1 MDLQILISSLFN
13 KKKNQHSLNV
23 KRLPSQGY
31 FYPDDL
37 EIYIEKGNIDDQIVY
52 YHGIDNSN
60 IFGFIS
66 TIKSILSKKIEFNYT
81 DFTFDRLRAI
91 DVFFIFIEFVKYSTN
106 KKIFFSGIEFCHE
119 NFVHFNF
126 NQFEDQYNRED
137 LSFTFNEWMFSL
149 PSIGIET
156 SLSKFSYEISIK
168 GQSDEYKDKNYNLI
182 YFLGDKTEL
191 SYEGMVNLVELFE
204 DLDKEHQNQI
214 NSIVEKF
221 SKAGLYFLI
230 EMGKKSIRV
239 NPTMLKEIWPISEGN
254 IYVKSNNS

>member
-13 KKKNQHSLNV
+13 KKKQQHSLNV

-37 EIYIEKGNIDDQIVY
+37 EIYVNKGNVDDQIIY
-52 YHGIDNSN
+52 YHGIDDAN

-66 TIKSILSKKIEFNYT
+66 TIKSTLSKRIEFNYT

-91 DVFFIFIEFVKYSTN
+91 DVFFIFIEFVKFTTGE
-106 KKIFFSGIEFCHE
+106 KIFFSGIEFCYE

-126 NQFEDQYNRED
+126 GQFEEQYDRINK
-137 LSFTFNEWMFSL
+137 SFTFNEWMFSL

-168 GQSDEYKDKNYNLI
+168 GQSDKYKDKNYNLI
-182 YFLGDKTEL
+182 YFLGDRTEL
-191 SYEGMVNLVELFE
+191 SYDAMVNLIDLFE
-204 DLDKEHQNQI
+204 DLSDEHQKEI
-214 NSIVEKF
+214 NDIVEKF
-221 SKAGLYFLI
+221 NKTGLYFLI

-239 NPTMLKEIWPISEGN
+239 NPTMLKEIWPISEGD
-254 IYVKSNNS
+254 IHIKSNNS